1 MRRNH
6 KIEISMLCFIVLL
19 LDVVGCQA
27 QKKTPQEM
35 SDDELRIAVLSEMNL
50 REMWYYS
57 NEDYS
62 LNIPIGI
69 SLMAEKYPVFQEAV
83 ERDVFD
89 GVDGIAMRELLGDR
103 ECVATEEERET
114 FLTEYQ
120 GWKESF
126 GGKFVDSE
134 ILEPYRTLL
143 DVEWK
148 RDTETGGMSIRS
160 MRNQR
165 SGLCLQNQERE
176 QCVEFHNRCWRILR
190 MMN

>member
-1 MRRNH
+1 MSKNY
-6 KIEISMLCFIVLL
+6 KIGIMILCLILGLFCM
-19 LDVVGCQA
+19 GCQE

-69 SLMAEKYPVFQEAV
+69 SLMAEKYPLFQEAV

-89 GVDGIAMRELLGDR
+89 GVDAIAIKELLGDR

-114 FLTEYQ
+114 FLTEYE

-126 GGKFVDSE
+126 GGKVVDS
-134 ILEPYRTLL
+134 
-143 DVEWK
+143 
-148 RDTETGGMSIRS
+148 
-160 MRNQR
+160 
-165 SGLCLQNQERE
+165 
-176 QCVEFHNRCWRILR
+176 
-190 MMN
+190 